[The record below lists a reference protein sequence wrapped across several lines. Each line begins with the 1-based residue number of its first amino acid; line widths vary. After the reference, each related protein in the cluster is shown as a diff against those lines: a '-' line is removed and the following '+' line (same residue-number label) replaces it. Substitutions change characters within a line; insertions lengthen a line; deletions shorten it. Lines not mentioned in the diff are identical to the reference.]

1 MNVTFD
7 AKTHVYRVGGREV
20 PSVTTILKPI
30 QADMS
35 TIPPKVLEN
44 ARRRGVAVDKAIELL
59 ENGCLDMAT
68 VSDEAKGYL
77 EGFERFKQDYGW
89 MTFAGQR
96 VILGPS
102 AEYAGALDLIG
113 ESTTLG
119 KAIADIKC
127 TYVTPKTVHA
137 QIAGYRLGIKHD
149 PVLGEWKDCNGLCVR
164 LKKDGTYEVTE
175 IDFTAGERMF
185 YSCLNIWRFNHG

>member
-7 AKTHVYRVGGREV
+7 ERTHVYRVGGREV

-59 ENGCLDMAT
+59 ENGCLDQASVT
-68 VSDEAKGYL
+68 EEVAGYL
-77 EGFERFKQDYGW
+77 EGWEKFKAAYGW

-102 AEYAGALDLIG
+102 AEYAGMLDLVG
-113 ESTTLG
+113 ESTLRG
-119 KAIADIKC
+119 RMILDVKC

-137 QIAGYRLGIKHD
+137 QISGYRLGIKND
-149 PVLGEWKDCNGLCVR
+149 PVLAEWNQCNGACVR